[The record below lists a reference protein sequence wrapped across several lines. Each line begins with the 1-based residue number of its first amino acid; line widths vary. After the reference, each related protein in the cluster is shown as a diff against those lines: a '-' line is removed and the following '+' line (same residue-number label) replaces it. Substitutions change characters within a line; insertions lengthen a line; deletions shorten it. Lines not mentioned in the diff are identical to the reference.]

1 MNHPIKKRKF
11 SVHLEHAAIHRVLY
25 ATVDPEDIEQGSGKT
40 ALATGLDDRVES
52 NAGWRGN
59 VDEAASSNRLV
70 VLAASNVLLA
80 LLVEEVVDT
89 DQGGDGD
96 LLAAREDTNTL
107 GAADGV
113 AEKAVQEAVVEGG
126 GVANLGDMVAARQS
140 GVFTALVL
148 GLLQRVLVG
157 AGEGRV
163 DDPCVG
169 EGQSGGSEE
178 RDNSE
183 ELHFENGLEE
193 FA

>member
-1 MNHPIKKRKF
+1 
-11 SVHLEHAAIHRVLY
+11 
-25 ATVDPEDIEQGSGKT
+25 
-40 ALATGLDDRVES
+40 
-52 NAGWRGN
+52 
-59 VDEAASSNRLV
+59 
-70 VLAASNVLLA
+70 
-80 LLVEEVVDT
+80 
-89 DQGGDGD
+89 
-96 LLAAREDTNTL
+96 
-107 GAADGV
+107 
-113 AEKAVQEAVVEGG
+113 
-126 GVANLGDMVAARQS
+126 MVAARQS

-163 DDPCVG
+163 DDTCVG